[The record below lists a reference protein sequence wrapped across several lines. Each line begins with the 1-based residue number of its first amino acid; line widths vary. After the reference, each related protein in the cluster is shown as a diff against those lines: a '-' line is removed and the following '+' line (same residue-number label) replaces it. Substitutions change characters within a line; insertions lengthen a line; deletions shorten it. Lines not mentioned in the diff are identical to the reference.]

1 MNAASSQRPPAHP
14 ILRIDFLTR
23 VVTFPG
29 FLLVVVLQHY
39 PAWLSPVMAV
49 PLVLYTLVW
58 PHVAYFIARRSEKQK
73 TTELRNLMVDALVMG
88 AWLPVLQF
96 SIWPSTAVLV
106 GLVGGLLSVGG
117 PAHAMRG
124 LGLTVVGV
132 LLSGAVLGFRVQQ
145 DASLSV
151 ALLTSAMLFGY
162 MLTFAFLSYTQAKRV
177 VHGMQQIR
185 RQNAEIVEKSLL
197 LEQRGLELSEAK
209 EVAEAANR
217 TKSQFLAN
225 MSHELRTPLNAI
237 IGYSEMLAEEAQ
249 DLGREDFVQDLERI
263 RGSGRHLL
271 SLINEILD
279 LSKIEAG
286 KMDLFLES
294 FELKPL
300 LKGVVD
306 SLAPVISANE
316 NRLELQVG
324 HNEIGM
330 HSDQTKLRQIL
341 FNLLSNACKFT
352 ERGTISIN
360 VQLGADKDVVVLAV
374 HDSGIGMTDDQ
385 LGRLFQPFTQADAS
399 TTRKYGGTGLGLT
412 ISKHFAQMMGG
423 DIVVTSQPQRGSV
436 FTVSLP
442 LDVRVAAAEPV
453 GAEAGATG
461 SRDVRTVA

>member
-1 MNAASSQRPPAHP
+1 MARTPGHALHP
-14 ILRIDFLTR
+14 IVRVDFLTR

-29 FLLVVVLQHY
+29 FLLVVILHLY
-39 PAWLSPVMAV
+39 PTGIGL
-49 PLVLYTLVW
+49 PLLAMLLAYALAW
-58 PHVAYFIARRSEKQK
+58 PHIAYFMARRSK
-73 TTELRNLMVDALVMG
+73 TPKATELRNLLLDGLMIG
-88 AWLPVLQF
+88 AWVPVLQF
-96 SIWPSTAVLV
+96 SIWPSTAIIV

-117 PAHAMRG
+117 PAHALRG
-124 LGLTVVGV
+124 IALMLVGIV
-132 LLSGAVLGFRVQQ
+132 MSGAAVGFKVNP

-151 ALLTSAMLFGY
+151 ALLSSAVLFGY
-162 MLTFAFLSYTQAKRV
+162 MLTFAFLSYTQARRV

-197 LEQRGLELSEAK
+197 LEQRGLELNEAK

-306 SLAPVISANE
+306 SLAPVIAANK
-316 NRLELQVG
+316 NKLELQVS
-324 HNEIGM
+324 HDEIGM

-360 VQLGADKDVVVLAV
+360 VQLGVDRDVVVLAV
-374 HDSGIGMTDDQ
+374 HDSGIGMTDEQ

-442 LDVRVAAAEPV
+442 LDVR
-453 GAEAGATG
+453 
-461 SRDVRTVA
+461 TVA